1 MSRPNYVFLPSL
13 ELAPLTLLSLSRSL
27 LGPAPLSPG
36 GAGFASTASAASPSP
51 AQVLGKTLFRGN
63 VTYVSYIVAGCV
75 VAEAIYGTVL
85 DGFWNTINRG
95 RTYASTDWSK
105 FKTDDE

>member
-1 MSRPNYVFLPSL
+1 MSPSPVPRP
-13 ELAPLTLLSLSRSL
+13 LAP
-27 LGPAPLSPG
+27 GA
-36 GAGFASTASAASPSP
+36 AGFASTASAAAPSP

-63 VTYVSYIVAGCV
+63 VTYVSYIVAGCI